1 MIRHAR
7 RGRLLA
13 KTILPLPV
21 TMIKPPLFTALVP
34 PIRASPLVAPGLLAA
49 FRAAI
54 AMSTIAMRAD
64 EKNRVTVI
72 PAARPLQEMRI
83 VMGRHRRH
91 RRLAGVD
98 NGSPVMSG

>member
-7 RGRLLA
+7 RRRLPTQPVLA
-13 KTILPLPV
+13 LPV
-21 TMIKPPLFTALVP
+21 AMIEPSFFAALVP
-34 PIRASPLVAPGLLAA
+34 PIRAAPLMETGLLPALWT
-49 FRAAI
+49 AI
-54 AMSTIAMRAD
+54 AMPPITVRAD
-64 EKNRVTVI
+64 EEDRVAVL

-98 NGSPVMSG
+98 NGSPAMSG